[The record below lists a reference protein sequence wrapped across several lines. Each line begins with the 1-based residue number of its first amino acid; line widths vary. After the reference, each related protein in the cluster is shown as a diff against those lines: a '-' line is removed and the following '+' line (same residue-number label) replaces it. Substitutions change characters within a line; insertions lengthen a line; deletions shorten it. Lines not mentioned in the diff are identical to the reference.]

1 MKKFKEIFKDV
12 LYVSRLTNIK
22 RKKIRIIFSAII
34 SNGISL
40 ADIAIILC
48 FSNLLTNESVIENQY
63 IELIL
68 DNTISIPII
77 VVIRYILNFLGKYNI
92 FSLTK
97 DIEGS
102 LKLYLMKEVYKKGNY
117 SLADAT
123 YYIETLS
130 VHIAYFFN
138 SFANIVSSIIQVL
151 IFTIYLSY
159 SNFQVLAIFI
169 GAVVVLYY
177 PTKVLLMKGRKAM
190 DESWHFSQYSLRNI
204 QRIVDNLYLI
214 KILNTQKE
222 ELNNFDTNLKS
233 LYKSEKRK
241 FKYSDINSSVPNF
254 IAVFLISIIL
264 VINQVRN
271 LITLEFIGV
280 TLRLVQSI
288 GGINAALSSLFNTHI
303 HLEKLFLIENN
314 NQISNNF
321 ESKIDKDSDYSIDM
335 QNLSFK
341 FANSEEL
348 FFNNLSFQFKKD
360 KHYIITGEN
369 GSGKSTL
376 LGVLAGA
383 LNPEKGRVIRSS
395 SRIGYIGASPLIL
408 EDSLRENLNYGT
420 EQKISDSDLMKFI
433 EEFKIFDDFDENIL
447 DKKIT
452 NKTLSSGQMQKVS
465 FIRAFASGCDI
476 LFLDES
482 TANLDKE
489 TKLQISQILSSKK
502 ITIINSTHNPEDFKH
517 DFHFEIEVKN
527 DKSRELLKP

>member
-12 LYVSRLTNIK
+12 VYVSRLTNIK
-22 RKKIRIIFSAII
+22 RKKIRIVFSAII

-48 FSNLLTNESVIENQY
+48 FSNLLTNENVIENQY

-303 HLEKLFLIENN
+303 HLEKLFLL
-314 NQISNNF
+314 
-321 ESKIDKDSDYSIDM
+321 KIII
-335 QNLSFK
+335 K
-341 FANSEEL
+341 F
-348 FFNNLSFQFKKD
+348 Q
-360 KHYIITGEN
+360 T
-369 GSGKSTL
+369 
-376 LGVLAGA
+376 
-383 LNPEKGRVIRSS
+383 
-395 SRIGYIGASPLIL
+395 IL
-408 EDSLRENLNYGT
+408 
-420 EQKISDSDLMKFI
+420 
-433 EEFKIFDDFDENIL
+433 
-447 DKKIT
+447 
-452 NKTLSSGQMQKVS
+452 KV
-465 FIRAFASGCDI
+465 R
-476 LFLDES
+476 
-482 TANLDKE
+482 
-489 TKLQISQILSSKK
+489 
-502 ITIINSTHNPEDFKH
+502 
-517 DFHFEIEVKN
+517 
-527 DKSRELLKP
+527 